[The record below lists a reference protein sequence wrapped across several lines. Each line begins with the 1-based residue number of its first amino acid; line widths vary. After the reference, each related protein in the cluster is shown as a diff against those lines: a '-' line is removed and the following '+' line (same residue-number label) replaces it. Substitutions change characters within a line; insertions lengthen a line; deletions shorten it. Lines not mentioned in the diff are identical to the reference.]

1 MMQIITLFDFPREE
15 NKVLKDT
22 QEKKKRACIDDH
34 RRAEQAPIDKN

>member
-15 NKVLKDT
+15 NKVLKDI
-22 QEKKKRACIDDH
+22 QEKKRACIDDH